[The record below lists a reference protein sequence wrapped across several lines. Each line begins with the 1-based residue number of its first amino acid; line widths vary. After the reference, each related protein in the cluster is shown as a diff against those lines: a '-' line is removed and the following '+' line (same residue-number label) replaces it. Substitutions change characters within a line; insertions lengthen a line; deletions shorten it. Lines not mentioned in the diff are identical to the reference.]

1 MYFFHHYFQTLVA
14 NLLDRYEAARMPA
27 KDFLQ
32 IELLALKELQWS
44 LEISSAE
51 WSKWLL
57 HLRSSNIT
65 LERTRP
71 TTQNFHFVVARLI
84 QDAII
89 ATGSKDEMLKAGLPA
104 ETGGQMMRGRNVSE
118 MNRPTL
124 WQDSSPTLVAS
135 SSGTSPPAT
144 EGLHAR
150 VNGNIADGP
159 YGLYALQRKLEN
171 VQRDAGV
178 QLPKYIPWDT
188 SLDPVVHV
196 QSRSRSS
203 SGSGPKLVGDMKVF
217 GTPYGNLSYD
227 PMLMMGSRYD
237 GENLAVHNRLA
248 SYGQWARQAEMYY
261 GSNFSDMGKMATV
274 PTNGKFV
281 PIGGGPVMPMACPDV
296 LAPRGNAPVLLD
308 YNGTKGMMT
317 RPLKT
322 CNIVD
327 MDYGMVDMSYPG
339 WQPRL

>member
-1 MYFFHHYFQTLVA
+1 
-14 NLLDRYEAARMPA
+14 
-27 KDFLQ
+27 
-32 IELLALKELQWS
+32 
-44 LEISSAE
+44 
-51 WSKWLL
+51 
-57 HLRSSNIT
+57 
-65 LERTRP
+65 
-71 TTQNFHFVVARLI
+71 
-84 QDAII
+84 
-89 ATGSKDEMLKAGLPA
+89 
-104 ETGGQMMRGRNVSE
+104 MRGRNVSE
-118 MNRPTL
+118 LNRPMQ

-135 SSGTSPPAT
+135 SSGTSPQAT

-217 GTPYGNLSYD
+217 GAPYGTANLSYD

-237 GENLAVHNRLA
+237 GENLAAHNRLA
-248 SYGQWARQAEMYY
+248 SYSQWARQAEMYY
-261 GSNFSDMGKMATV
+261 GGGFSDMGKMATG

-281 PIGGGPVMPMACPDV
+281 PIGGGPVMSMACSDM
-296 LAPRGNAPVLLD
+296 LAARGNAPVLLD

-327 MDYGMVDMSYPG
+327 MDYGMVDMAYPG